1 MDQQKLRLL
10 VFEKTGIKIDVT
22 DPVFALVALNESL
35 LEETLRRHMALIQE
49 AGKHWQSQQP
59 LTSRSTFEPHSK
71 HVDNWES
78 DETLSAT
85 RQADGNDTSVTAEDS
100 PDAPNVPN
108 APNAPNAHPSPKVS
122 NPSLPGA
129 GTINRQWLILT
140 ASIAFGSA
148 ILAATFVLVG
158 QALFLP
164 SGISSTTQSTT
175 QNTAQNTQLKQAELR
190 IKKLQNALQKLDAKS
205 QALIQSEIDK
215 P

>member
-1 MDQQKLRLL
+1 MMDQQKLRLL

-59 LTSRSTFEPHSK
+59 LTSRSTFEPHSN
-71 HVDNWES
+71 HADNWES

-85 RQADGNDTSVTAEDS
+85 RQAGSNDTSATAEVTQNAFD
-100 PDAPNVPN
+100 
-108 APNAPNAHPSPKVS
+108 APNAPSMPPSPKVS
-122 NPSLPGA
+122 NPSLPGV
-129 GTINRQWLILT
+129 GTINRQWLILA
-140 ASIAFGSA
+140 ASMAFGSA
-148 ILAATFVLVG
+148 ILTATLVLVG
-158 QALFLP
+158 LALFWP
-164 SGISSTTQSTT
+164 SGISSTTQST
-175 QNTAQNTQLKQAELR
+175 AQNAQLKQAEQR
-190 IKKLQNALQKLDAKS
+190 ITKLQNALQKLDAKS